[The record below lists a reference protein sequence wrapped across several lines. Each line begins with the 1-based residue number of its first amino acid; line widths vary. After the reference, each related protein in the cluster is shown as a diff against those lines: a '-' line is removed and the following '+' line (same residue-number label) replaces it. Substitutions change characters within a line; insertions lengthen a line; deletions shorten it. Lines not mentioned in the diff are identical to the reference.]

1 MKSNRISSLILI
13 LLSTLGGLEQQAS
26 GPKSNKPAASFAG
39 TVKPFLEQNCYA
51 CHSNDL
57 QSGGL
62 NLQSF
67 TTAESAMA
75 DRNHWLH
82 VLDKLQTSQM
92 PPAGM
97 PQPPDADKKA
107 VIDWVTA
114 ELARTEPKASA
125 GRVTARRL
133 NRTEYNN
140 TVRDLLG
147 VDFQPAD
154 DFPP

>member
-1 MKSNRISSLILI
+1 MKFNRMSSLRAILGVLI
-13 LLSTLGGLEQQAS
+13 LLGTLGGLAQQTP
-26 GPKSNKPAASFAG
+26 GPKRNKAAAGFAG
-39 TVKPFLEQNCYA
+39 TVKPFLEQNCYG
-51 CHSNDL
+51 CHNADL

-67 TTAESAMA
+67 ATAESTMA
-75 DRNHWLH
+75 DRDHWLH
-82 VLDKLQTSQM
+82 VLEKLQTSQM

-107 VIDWVTA
+107 VIDWNTA

-133 NRTEYNN
+133 NRSEYNN

-147 VDFQPAD
+147 VDFQP
-154 DFPP
+154 